1 MDKNTVL
8 YVKKYTVLW
17 NSITEKNIQDQ
28 WFLE

>member
-1 MDKNTVL
+1 MDKNTVH